1 MAIARV
7 ARRILIGMVLAL
19 LAAPSALFALAYGA
33 ITYLYLSVV
42 FSPPAYSSSISISE
56 LNATIKLEFNMIWD
70 VTQESGVF
78 LTASTPRGSVRGE
91 ITGFDWLHN
100 ARHSIYETP
109 QHEVAV
115 LSPGEDD
122 YVVDLRTLELK
133 TLSPFASSV
142 GWKYIG
148 AFDFGRPGHALQFF
162 PASQHPECI
171 PMRTSRDEYWP
182 RMSRAEYRKE
192 DCYSSN

>member
-7 ARRILIGMVLAL
+7 ARRILIGMILAL
-19 LAAPSALFALAYGA
+19 LAAPFALFALAYGA

-42 FSPPAYSSSISISE
+42 FSPHAYSSSISISD
-56 LNATIKLEFNMIWD
+56 LNATIKLEFYWIWD

-78 LTASTPRGSVRGE
+78 LTASTPLGSVRSE
-91 ITGFDWLHN
+91 ITGFDWMHN
-100 ARHSIYETP
+100 ARYSIYETP

-133 TLSPFASSV
+133 TFSPFASSV

-148 AFDFGRPGHALQFF
+148 AFDFARSGHALQFF
-162 PASQHPECI
+162 PAAQQPECI
-171 PMRTSRDEYWP
+171 PMRTSRDEYLP

-192 DCYSSN
+192 DCYKSS